1 VPDERTATA
10 SDLFSAVQ
18 SNSTVEAIQRALK
31 VVRDG
36 CDGARAQDGQ
46 GFSMADVYLG
56 HTLAEL
62 DPAQWTKRQAE
73 RGWKLV
79 LKYRRQVE
87 AAGIDIVEIP
97 YPDDSVP
104 WAADPEAMRRISID
118 NSGEAIRLRFPY
130 DQVLVAAVKTM
141 PGRHWCQGS
150 QQWIVPR
157 TDELLLGLE
166 AFADTFGFTIEPEV
180 AAWVEIAKERARVQ
194 PTEAWTLGDEAIL
207 PRQVT
212 LDRDGVAQI
221 RFPFDERVVGAVR
234 QIPGA
239 RWDKIV
245 HAWKVKLIPT
255 AVKALEEVAEVYQF
269 DVAPEVH
276 EAIARALVEREEAK
290 AASRATGDEFEVA
303 GLGGTLRPFQ
313 KAGVAYAARAK
324 RCFIADEM
332 GLGKTVEAL
341 ATLEHLH
348 AFPALVVCPASL
360 KLNWIRETIKW
371 LPARSIKTIAGTKRA
386 ASYEADLLVINYDIL
401 SSHKDALM
409 KAGLRAVVFDES
421 HYLKNGR
428 AVRSKAARTIAA
440 HAEVRLA
447 LTGTP
452 VLNRPVELISQLG
465 ILGRLDEFGG
475 FWPFAKRYC
484 DAYKGEWGWDLSGAS
499 NLSELNQ
506 RMREAC
512 YIRRN
517 KADVLS
523 ELPAKQRSM
532 VEVEIDNLD
541 EYREAEAD
549 VVAWLR
555 DNASEEKAAR
565 ATKAEQMVKI
575 EVLKRLSADG
585 KLAAVGGWIEDFLET
600 SEKLVV
606 FAHHIDVQKALLA
619 KFRDAAH
626 VLGEDD
632 AAARQASVDRFQR
645 DDRCRLIV
653 CSLKAAGVGL
663 TLTAASNVV
672 FVELGWTPADHDQAE
687 DRCHRIGQTDSVN
700 CWYLVG
706 RGTIDE
712 RIAKL
717 IDEKRAVVDAAT
729 EGGEADGTSILGGLV
744 SSMVGEL
751 SDNLL

>member
-1 VPDERTATA
+1 MTAQ
-10 SDLFSAVQ
+10 DLFTAV
-18 SNSTVEAIQRALK
+18 SNPVAEAIQQALR
-31 VVRDG
+31 VVADQ
-36 CDGARAQDGQ
+36 CDGAMALDGA
-46 GFSMADVYLG
+46 GFNKADVYLG
-56 HTLAEL
+56 KTLADLPTER
-62 DPAQWTKRQAE
+62 WTQRQAE
-73 RGWKLV
+73 RGWKIV

-87 AAGIDIVEIP
+87 AAGLDILSIP
-97 YPDDSVP
+97 YPDSTTP
-104 WAADPEAMRRISID
+104 WATDPEAMRRISID

-150 QQWIVPR
+150 QQWIVPK

-180 AAWVEIAKERARVQ
+180 AAWVEMARERARVQ
-194 PTEAWTLGDEAIL
+194 PAEAWFPGEEAIL

-212 LDRDGVAQI
+212 LAGDGMAEM
-221 RFPFDERVVGAVR
+221 RFTYDERIVGAVR

-239 RWDKIV
+239 RWDKLV
-245 HAWKVKLIPT
+245 RAWRFKLIPG
-255 AVKALEEVAEVYQF
+255 AVKVLQEIAETYQF
-269 DVAPEVH
+269 QIASEVH
-276 EAIARALVEREEAK
+276 EAIAAALVEREGAK
-290 AASRATGDEFEVA
+290 AASRAMDEPFTVA

-313 KAGVAYAARAK
+313 RAGVAYAAKTK

-332 GLGKTVEAL
+332 GLGKTIQAL
-341 ATLEHLH
+341 ALLEHLH
-348 AFPALVVCPASL
+348 AYPALVVCPASL
-360 KLNWIRETIKW
+360 KLNWVREAIKW
-371 LPARSIKTIAGTKRA
+371 LPRERSIKTIAGTKRA
-386 ASYEADLLVINYDIL
+386 ASYEADVLVVNYDIL
-401 SSHKDALM
+401 SNHKDALA
-409 KAGLRAVVFDES
+409 KAGLKAVVFDEG

-428 AVRSKAARTIAA
+428 AVRSKAARSIAA
-440 HAEVRLA
+440 HADIRLA

-452 VLNRPVELISQLG
+452 VLNRPVELISQLSV
-465 ILGRLDEFGG
+465 LGRLDEFGG

-484 DAYKGEWGWDLSGAS
+484 DAYQGPHGWDLSGAS
-499 NLSELNQ
+499 NLEELNT
-506 RMREAC
+506 RLRETC

-532 VEVEIDNLD
+532 VEVELSNLT
-541 EYREAEAD
+541 EYRAAEAD
-549 VVAWLR
+549 VIAWLR

-575 EVLKRLSADG
+575 EVLKRLSAEG
-585 KLAAVGGWIEDFLET
+585 KIPAVVEWVENMLEAG
-600 SEKLVV
+600 EKLVL
-606 FAHHIDVQKALLA
+606 FAHHVDVQKALLER
-619 KFRDAAH
+619 FDGAAH

-632 AAARQASVDRFQR
+632 GATRQRNVDRFQS
-645 DDRCRLIV
+645 DARCRLIV
-653 CSLKAAGVGL
+653 CSLKAAGVGI
-663 TLTAASNVV
+663 TLTAASNVA
-672 FVELGWTPADHDQAE
+672 FCELGWTPADHDQAE
-687 DRCHRIGQTDSVN
+687 DRLHRIGQTDSVN

-706 RGTIDE
+706 KGTIDE